1 MGTILS
7 KLEKTKT
14 MLRISKKTDYAIIL
28 LTHLGEAVDHVSA
41 QKVAKHYKL
50 PYSMVANILKQLVS
64 SGLIKSN
71 RGQHGGYVL
80 ARSAHEIK
88 LSEIIEVT
96 DSPFS
101 LVECAHDEDLC
112 KVYQCCPTH
121 RPLVALHQKI
131 QKFFEDT
138 TLAAIIADA
147 QFHNMLIEDSSYE
160 TANLS

>member
-1 MGTILS
+1 
-7 KLEKTKT
+7 

-28 LTHLGEAVDHVSA
+28 LTHLGEAVHHVSA

-80 ARSAHEIK
+80 AVSAHEIK

-112 KVYQCCPTH
+112 VVHQCCPTQ

-138 TLAAIIADA
+138 TLAAIITDA
-147 QFHNMLIEDSSYE
+147 QLHNMLIEDYSYE
-160 TANLS
+160 TAHLF

>member
-1 MGTILS
+1 MS
-7 KLEKTKT
+7 KPVKKQT

-28 LTHLGEAVDHVSA
+28 LTHLGESADHVSA
-41 QKVAKHYKL
+41 QKVSKQYKL
-50 PYSMVANILKQLVS
+50 PYPMVANILKQLVS

-101 LVECAHDEDLC
+101 FVECAHDEGLC
-112 KVYQCCPTH
+112 EVHQCCPTH

-138 TLAAIIADA
+138 TLAAIITDA
-147 QFHNMLIEDSSYE
+147 QLHNMLIEDPLYE

>member
-1 MGTILS
+1 
-7 KLEKTKT
+7 

-28 LTHLGEAVDHVSA
+28 LTHLGKSVDHVSA
-41 QKVAKHYKL
+41 QKVAKYYKL

-64 SGLIKSN
+64 AELIKSN
-71 RGQHGGYVL
+71 RGQQGGYVL
-80 ARSAHEIK
+80 ARSADEIK
-88 LSEIIEVT
+88 LSEIIAVT

-112 KVYQCCPTH
+112 EVYQCCPTH
-121 RPLVALHQKI
+121 RPLVTLHQKI

-138 TLAAIIADA
+138 TLAAIISDA

>member
-1 MGTILS
+1 
-7 KLEKTKT
+7 
-14 MLRISKKTDYAIIL
+14 
-28 LTHLGEAVDHVSA
+28 LGGSVDHVSA
-41 QKVAKHYKL
+41 QKVAKYYKL
-50 PYSMVANILKQLVS
+50 PYSLVANILKQLVS
-64 SGLIKSN
+64 AELIKSN

-112 KVYQCCPTH
+112 EVHQCCPTH

-147 QFHNMLIEDSSYE
+147 QLHNMLIEDSSYE
-160 TANLS
+160 TAHLS

>member
-1 MGTILS
+1 M
-7 KLEKTKT
+7 
-14 MLRISKKTDYAIIL
+14 
-28 LTHLGEAVDHVSA
+28 
-41 QKVAKHYKL
+41 AKHYKL
-50 PYSMVANILKQLVS
+50 PNPMVSNLLNQLVS

-71 RGQHGGYVL
+71 RGKHGGYVL
-80 ARSAHEIK
+80 AKSAHEIK

-131 QKFFEDT
+131 QNFFEDT
-138 TLAAIIADA
+138 TLAAIIDDS

>member
-1 MGTILS
+1 
-7 KLEKTKT
+7 

-28 LTHLGEAVDHVSA
+28 LTHLGKSLDHVSA

-64 SGLIKSN
+64 SGLIEST
-71 RGQHGGYVL
+71 RGQRGGYVL
-80 ARSAHEIK
+80 SRPADEIK

-101 LVECAHDEDLC
+101 LVECVHDDDLC
-112 KVYQCCPTH
+112 KIYQCCPTQ
-121 RPLVALHQKI
+121 RPLIALHNKI
-131 QKFFEDT
+131 QQFFEET
-138 TLAAIIADA
+138 TLAAIIANA
-147 QFHNMLIEDSSYE
+147 QSHNMLIEDSSYE

>member
-7 KLEKTKT
+7 KLEKKKT

-80 ARSAHEIK
+80 ARSAHEIN

-101 LVECAHDEDLC
+101 LVECVHDEDLC

-121 RPLVALHQKI
+121 RPLFALHQKI

-147 QFHNMLIEDSSYE
+147 QLHNMLIKDSLYE

>member
-1 MGTILS
+1 ML
-7 KLEKTKT
+7 KL
-14 MLRISKKTDYAIIL
+14 SKKTDYAIIL
-28 LTHLGEAVDHVSA
+28 LTHLGEQESPVSA
-41 QKVAKHYKL
+41 QEVATFYKL
-50 PYSMVANILKQLVS
+50 PYPMVANIPKQLVS

-112 KVYQCCPTH
+112 EIHQCCPTH

-138 TLAAIIADA
+138 TLAAIISDA
-147 QFHNMLIEDSSYE
+147 QLHNMLIEDSSYE
-160 TANLS
+160 IAHLS